1 MLKWIHIK
9 NIIELLFFL
18 FQLKYKRRVYK
29 MLQVINLCLANISM
43 LDKLYLYFNFD
54 HWKLKQKKLVKM
66 YNLKFKCDSHIINCK
81 KLWNFNRTWFSLKPV
96 LISCQLQMDE
106 KQLKSINSKA
116 NHKKFVDHVV
126 NGNVEK
132 VNKMCTKGL
141 DPNFHCADSG
151 GEH

>member
-1 MLKWIHIK
+1 MLI
-9 NIIELLFFL
+9 LL
-18 FQLKYKRRVYK
+18 
-29 MLQVINLCLANISM
+29 I
-43 LDKLYLYFNFD
+43 FN
-54 HWKLKQKKLVKM
+54 Q
-66 YNLKFKCDSHIINCK
+66 I
-81 KLWNFNRTWFSLKPV
+81 FSNK
-96 LISCQLQMDE
+96 LQMDE

-151 GEH
+151 GENIKHGFIFTNILQAVFAPISGTNIYSSGSRETILAVLDIILQHITNKCNLTLPTPTLLRTHLLLPLTISRCALLLLLPDYF